1 MEKRKSIKTIPDL
14 SIKEPFSQEN
24 LNEIFRPFP
33 NYPDRLISRESSW
46 VEFKQSFNWGNREEY
61 GKTLA
66 AFTNNRGG
74 YIVFGIGNNP
84 RLLIGLKSDNF
95 ENFDPAKLT
104 EYLNESFSPEIS
116 WNIHLHEIRGKL
128 FGLIYAEESL
138 DKPVIARKNVG
149 TIIKEG
155 EIYYW
160 YRGRTEKIKFSELRQ
175 VIDAQRRKERD
186 YWVKHI
192 NQIAKIGIKNTAI
205 IDIVSGKVTGSG
217 GSFLIDESL
226 LQKIKFIKE
235 GQFHETKGAPTLK
248 LIGELQAI
256 ASTLIQPTKTI
267 FRTKAIT
274 TLDIINVF
282 LEQRKVSEPLEYIR
296 QICFESSAFLPI
308 YYFMKLANL
317 NKDSTLNIIKNIQSR
332 ESSRY
337 KLIERIET
345 NREESLPMPTSSIE
359 HTKELLKYRLQIL
372 GKKIENDF
380 NVDQIRPYLRMIR
393 TLKKD
398 EIDQSYLFPVVK
410 KWFNLYYF
418 DRNMNLA
425 DDIRRTIC
433 HIDEV
438 INKIR

>member
-175 VIDAQRRKERD
+175 VIDA
-186 YWVKHI
+186 
-192 NQIAKIGIKNTAI
+192 AKT
-205 IDIVSGKVTGSG
+205 
-217 GSFLIDESL
+217 
-226 LQKIKFIKE
+226 
-235 GQFHETKGAPTLK
+235 
-248 LIGELQAI
+248 
-256 ASTLIQPTKTI
+256 
-267 FRTKAIT
+267 
-274 TLDIINVF
+274 
-282 LEQRKVSEPLEYIR
+282 
-296 QICFESSAFLPI
+296 
-308 YYFMKLANL
+308 
-317 NKDSTLNIIKNIQSR
+317 
-332 ESSRY
+332 
-337 KLIERIET
+337 
-345 NREESLPMPTSSIE
+345 
-359 HTKELLKYRLQIL
+359 
-372 GKKIENDF
+372 
-380 NVDQIRPYLRMIR
+380 
-393 TLKKD
+393 
-398 EIDQSYLFPVVK
+398 
-410 KWFNLYYF
+410 
-418 DRNMNLA
+418 
-425 DDIRRTIC
+425 
-433 HIDEV
+433 
-438 INKIR
+438 

>member
-1 MEKRKSIKTIPDL
+1 
-14 SIKEPFSQEN
+14 
-24 LNEIFRPFP
+24 
-33 NYPDRLISRESSW
+33 
-46 VEFKQSFNWGNREEY
+46 
-61 GKTLA
+61 
-66 AFTNNRGG
+66 
-74 YIVFGIGNNP
+74 
-84 RLLIGLKSDNF
+84 
-95 ENFDPAKLT
+95 
-104 EYLNESFSPEIS
+104 
-116 WNIHLHEIRGKL
+116 
-128 FGLIYAEESL
+128 
-138 DKPVIARKNVG
+138 
-149 TIIKEG
+149 
-155 EIYYW
+155 
-160 YRGRTEKIKFSELRQ
+160 
-175 VIDAQRRKERD
+175 
-186 YWVKHI
+186 
-192 NQIAKIGIKNTAI
+192 
-205 IDIVSGKVTGSG
+205 
-217 GSFLIDESL
+217 
-226 LQKIKFIKE
+226 
-235 GQFHETKGAPTLK
+235 
-248 LIGELQAI
+248 
-256 ASTLIQPTKTI
+256 
-267 FRTKAIT
+267 
-274 TLDIINVF
+274 
-282 LEQRKVSEPLEYIR
+282 
-296 QICFESSAFLPI
+296 
-308 YYFMKLANL
+308 MKLANL